1 MLPLLS
7 RLQHGVENGFGT
19 LGFVRRRFESDLD
32 HLFRVVFKL
41 ALQLSDHCRHS
52 KNKHLNTFLYL
63 SYIDRY
69 FSSFPVRLA
78 ARLSAA
84 K

>member
-7 RLQHGVENGFGT
+7 RLQHGVENGFGA
-19 LGFVRRRFESDLD
+19 LGFVRGRFESDLD

-52 KNKHLNTFLYL
+52 NNIHRNTLLNL

-69 FSSFPVRLA
+69 FSSFPVRLVV
-78 ARLSAA
+78 RLSAA